1 MGVWITIAPGNYTG
15 DVQADFV
22 CRGHDECVL
31 QATIDKAVAD
41 DKNVFLL
48 NGVYHMD
55 AFRDVYGDGGPLT
68 TLCVPNTW
76 REIKIVGENS
86 EYGFQKD
93 YRNGVVLYVPK
104 EALESVPG
112 EKDVLRGRWT
122 DAGIQTRN
130 RAHKTVCTT
139 EERLRYCPQYG
150 EQIFDLTLGKMV
162 LCIDPEKRKWVD
174 FNGGEV

>member
-1 MGVWITIAPGNYTG
+1 MGVWITVAPGNYTG

-76 REIKIVGENS
+76 REIKIVGEVS
-86 EYGFQKD
+86 ERLSQRRG
-93 YRNGVVLYVPK
+93 
-104 EALESVPG
+104 SVRSKRGTG
-112 EKDVLRGRWT
+112 ERPRRKGRLT
-122 DAGIQTRN
+122 GTVDGCRDSNPQPR
-130 RAHKTVCTT
+130 HKTVCTT
-139 EERLRYCPQYG
+139 EERLRYYPQYG

>member
-93 YRNGVVLYVPK
+93 YRNGVVLYRSKRGTGERPRRKGRLTGAVDGCRDSNPQPRPQNRLHDGGAP
-104 EALESVPG
+104 ALLPAVRRT
-112 EKDVLRGRWT
+112 DLRP
-122 DAGIQTRN
+122 DARQNGA
-130 RAHKTVCTT
+130 AH
-139 EERLRYCPQYG
+139 
-150 EQIFDLTLGKMV
+150 
-162 LCIDPEKRKWVD
+162 
-174 FNGGEV
+174 